1 VKITVPGFVT
11 EENVQ
16 EALKRFA
23 MKGVSPDATVLTA
36 VATTIG
42 LLEKLGPDAADAANA
57 AGTLP
62 DIAAGELEEI
72 KLSTLLPSLPQEELK
87 FIEDDAVS
95 RGMKLKFTSNHV
107 KLVSNAAEL
116 IRLHPKKEISVTL
129 PEETR

>member
-23 MKGVSPDATVLTA
+23 MKGIPLNPPALA
-36 VATTIG
+36 GVASAIG
-42 LLEKLGPDAADAANA
+42 LLEKLGPDAANL
-57 AGTLP
+57 AGALP

-72 KLSTLLPSLPQEELK
+72 KLSTLLPSLTQEQLK
-87 FIEDDAVS
+87 FIEDDAAS
-95 RGMKLKFTSNHV
+95 RGMELKFTSNHV
-107 KLVSNAAEL
+107 KFASNAAEL